1 MIIGLTGGIATGKST
16 VLNIFKQ
23 HNFIIFNSDTCV
35 ANLTNTN
42 QNIIKQIQNTFANVV
57 QNNVVNKQLLK
68 QTIYANYLTNI
79 VKLEQIIVPQVI
91 KEINLFIN
99 ANKNNNI
106 VIEAPL
112 LFEYNLNKLCNVVI
126 ATFCSKNKQIARV
139 IARNNLTIPT
149 INAIIKKQINLK
161 NYTNKINFTINTNYT
176 INHVNKQVLH
186 IIKQLGIA

>member
-23 HNFIIFNSDTCV
+23 HNFIIFNSDACV

-42 QNIIKQIQNTFANVV
+42 QNVIKQIHNTFANVV

-68 QTIYANYLTNI
+68 QIVYSNYLTNI
-79 VKLEQIIVPQVI
+79 VKLEQIIVPEVI
-91 KEINLFIN
+91 KEINIFIK

-106 VIEAPL
+106 IIEAPL

-126 ATFCSKNKQIARV
+126 STYCSKNKQIARV
-139 IARNNLTIPT
+139 IQRNNLSIPT

-161 NYTNKINFTINTNYT
+161 NYINQINFIINTNYT
-176 INHVNKQVLH
+176 INNVNKQVLD
-186 IIKQLGIA
+186 IIKQLNIT